1 MKRLVNFVPSILSNK
16 NTLEMSEA
24 EDPNN
29 YYSVSVRFLA
39 ECACEGIQKFETRLY
54 LSAKPPAFLET
65 KQRFLRHQAP
75 QLPFSKCT
83 LERSRCRY
91 VPYRDR
97 RERDRRYRYDDPQE
111 EFDPGYVGLE
121 RRVRHDRR
129 RTQAIA
135 LPEDRS
141 NKPKRADD

>member
-16 NTLEMSEA
+16 NTLEISEA

-39 ECACEGIQKFETRLY
+39 ECACEGIQKFETRLH

-75 QLPFSKCT
+75 PVSYTHLTLPTSD
-83 LERSRCRY
+83 L
-91 VPYRDR
+91 V
-97 RERDRRYRYDDPQE
+97 
-111 EFDPGYVGLE
+111 
-121 RRVRHDRR
+121 
-129 RTQAIA
+129 
-135 LPEDRS
+135 
-141 NKPKRADD
+141 